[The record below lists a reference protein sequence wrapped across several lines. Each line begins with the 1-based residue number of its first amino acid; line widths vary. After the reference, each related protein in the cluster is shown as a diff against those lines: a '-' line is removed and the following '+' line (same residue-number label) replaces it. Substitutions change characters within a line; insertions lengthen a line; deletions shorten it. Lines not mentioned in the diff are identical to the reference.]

1 MSISS
6 PKHGVHVSLEGVSG
20 CGKSYLLSLLREELR
35 EALVTVIEE
44 IEDREGQGLDLAL
57 FSLLHKSGD
66 RFFRSGYPRADTLLL
81 LALLAHDTQRYVEPA
96 LASGQ
101 IVLEDRSVDTVAVYQ
116 ALILHPDA
124 SEEMVLA
131 EANRLY
137 TLACQWHH
145 LPDLTFLLIDDFTT
159 TAQRAQERSA
169 EAYHPEEMALLRR
182 AYLLYTRYAQAHA
195 NRIFCLDRRQ
205 LDNEA
210 IIAKMKALILA
221 TYAEREPLP

>member
-1 MSISS
+1 MIPS
-6 PKHGVHVSLEGVSG
+6 PKHGILVSLEGVSG
-20 CGKSYLLSLLREELR
+20 CGKSYLLTLLREELQ

-44 IEDREGQGLDLAL
+44 IEDRETHGFDLGLLAL
-57 FSLLHKSGD
+57 LQKSGD
-66 RFFRSGYPRADTLLL
+66 RFFRSGYPQSDTLLL
-81 LALLAHDTQRYVEPA
+81 LALLAHDAQRYIEPA

-116 ALILHPDA
+116 ALIMHPTA
-124 SEEMVLA
+124 PEETVLA
-131 EANRLY
+131 EVRRLY
-137 TLACQWHH
+137 ALAYQWHR
-145 LPDLTFLLIDDFTT
+145 LPDLTFLLRDDFTT

-169 EAYHPEEMALLRR
+169 EAYQPEEMALLRR

-195 NRIFCLDRRQ
+195 DRIICLDRHQ

-221 TYAEREPLP
+221 LYAEREQLP

>member
-1 MSISS
+1 MISS
-6 PKHGVHVSLEGVSG
+6 PKHGIHISLEGVSG
-20 CGKSYLLSLLREELR
+20 CGKSFLLTLLREELQ

-44 IEDREGQGLDLAL
+44 IEDRQGHGFDLDLL
-57 FSLLHKSGD
+57 SLLRKSGD

-81 LALLAHDTQRYVEPA
+81 LALLAHDTQQYIEPA

-116 ALILHPDA
+116 ALIMHPVAPEETVLTEA
-124 SEEMVLA
+124 S
-131 EANRLY
+131 RLY

-169 EAYHPEEMALLRR
+169 EAYQPEEMALLRR
-182 AYLLYTRYAQAHA
+182 AYLLYDRYAQAHA
-195 NRIFCLDRRQ
+195 DRIIRLDRRV
-205 LDNEA
+205 LDNDA
-210 IIAKMKALILA
+210 IIAQMKTTILA
-221 TYAEREPLP
+221 KYAEGEPLL